1 MNKKS
6 NKLMQLTLNE
16 ADILNKEVAAPSAY
30 VTVGSGHTDRFQ
42 DKLSGRNFVNCVL
55 SSIND

>member
-6 NKLMQLTLNE
+6 NNLMQLTSNE
-16 ADILNKEVAAPSAY
+16 ADILNNEVAAPSTH

-42 DKLSGRNFVNCVL
+42 DKLSRRNFVNCVL
-55 SSIND
+55 S